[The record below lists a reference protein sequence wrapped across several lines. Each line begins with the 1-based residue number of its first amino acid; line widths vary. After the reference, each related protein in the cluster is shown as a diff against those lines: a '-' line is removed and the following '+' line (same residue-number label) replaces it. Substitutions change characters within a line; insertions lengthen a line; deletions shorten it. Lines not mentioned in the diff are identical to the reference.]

1 MLALPIQSGLLA
13 LIRPDVWGDLVLLWK
28 CPCEPAV
35 LGMPACVLALSLV
48 QDLNGSSGVETWS
61 KPGWFF
67 YWHFGWLAR
76 RFWSGASVWLLRVT
90 PESQRLVFFLQTEI
104 HRLQQTKTYSNT
116 LSWRLMVM
124 EAVSS
129 REFFFACSFSL
140 VIFTGTAA
148 PTAPQRKSPDRTP
161 PCRLI
166 VLDEIDPKDNS
177 L

>member
-1 MLALPIQSGLLA
+1 
-13 LIRPDVWGDLVLLWK
+13 
-28 CPCEPAV
+28 
-35 LGMPACVLALSLV
+35 
-48 QDLNGSSGVETWS
+48 
-61 KPGWFF
+61 
-67 YWHFGWLAR
+67 
-76 RFWSGASVWLLRVT
+76 
-90 PESQRLVFFLQTEI
+90 
-104 HRLQQTKTYSNT
+104 
-116 LSWRLMVM
+116 MVM

-140 VIFTGTAA
+140 VIFTGTTA